1 MALEDLP
8 LDFGVS
14 APDVPAPATD
24 TSYLYTPTSAQPG
37 GQDFVAPTGY
47 TPTFGFDAAQSYGGY
62 SGIPTSTPLEVSY
75 GGYSGIPT
83 TTPATGGSY
92 DISSLLNRIGQGPA
106 VPADQYASVGRTD
119 VSPLS
124 YTVSGGAG
132 GYQPSLYSAPIGP
145 QFQTG
150 TPLQAGAGPGGVV
163 TPAPEAP
170 PTDTSGGGVGSFL
183 KSLNLSGGDLAKL
196 LVGGAGG
203 LISYLGA
210 QKAQQQAA
218 DAAATYQQ
226 AGQTAAQQ
234 YQQLAQPT
242 LTAGGTNL
250 AMAQQGAL
258 SPAEL
263 QGFQAAQA
271 QIAQGAA
278 GGGGAAGAAQGAAAL
293 QRAYQ
298 AAVADQIKNATA
310 LLSIGDP
317 IAQAAIQAE
326 LQGTQGGLDLEL
338 KYGSA
343 ASTALGQLMANLA
356 GGIGKTA

>member
-1 MALEDLP
+1 MSDAFFDPNAYMGQVGGYDIGSQPSTPLP
-8 LDFGVS
+8 NVS
-14 APDVPAPATD
+14 TPSVDIPVGTPQQFTSQVSTD
-24 TSYLYTPTSAQPG
+24 TGT
-37 GQDFVAPTGY
+37 Y
-47 TPTFGFDAAQSYGGY
+47 TPTFDFGITSPAQVPQVNQAFQGY
-62 SGIPTSTPLEVSY
+62 SFAPSV
-75 GGYSGIPT
+75 T
-83 TTPATGGSY
+83 TTDPLASALANSGLSSPISKAYGQSADLAPVQAQYALGLGQPNIGGVPFPIPRPTDAGTTPVTAPYDTGAAAPETGG
-92 DISSLLNRIGQGPA
+92 A
-106 VPADQYASVGRTD
+106 TTA
-119 VSPLS
+119 
-124 YTVSGGAG
+124 
-132 GYQPSLYSAPIGP
+132 
-145 QFQTG
+145 
-150 TPLQAGAGPGGVV
+150 
-163 TPAPEAP
+163 
-170 PTDTSGGGVGSFL
+170 SGGGISDFL
-183 KSLNLSGGDLAKL
+183 KSLGLSGDNLTKL
-196 LVGGAGG
+196 LMGGAGG

-310 LLSIGDP
+310 LLAIGDP